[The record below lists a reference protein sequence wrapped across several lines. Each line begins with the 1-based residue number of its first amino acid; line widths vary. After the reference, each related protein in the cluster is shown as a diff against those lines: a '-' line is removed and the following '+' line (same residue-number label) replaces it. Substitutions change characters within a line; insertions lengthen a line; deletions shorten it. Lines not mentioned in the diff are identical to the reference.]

1 LNVYVLY
8 IHDDRYS
15 VPTVDSL
22 RAADDESAKQLLTER
37 LLTSPH
43 YFAVALWQDERFVG
57 RIEKGALLGPSG
69 PPAP

>member
-22 RAADDESAKQLLTER
+22 RASDDERAKQLLRER
-37 LLTSPH
+37 LQASPH
-43 YFAVALWQDERFVG
+43 YFAVALWQDERFVD
-57 RIEKGALLGPSG
+57 RIEKVPGDMSSDW
-69 PPAP
+69 